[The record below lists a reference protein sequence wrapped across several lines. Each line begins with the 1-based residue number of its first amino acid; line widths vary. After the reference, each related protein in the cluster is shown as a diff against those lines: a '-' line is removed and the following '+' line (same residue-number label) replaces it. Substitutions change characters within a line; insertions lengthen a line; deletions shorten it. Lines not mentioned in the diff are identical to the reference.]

1 MREEYDFSK
10 GKRGVYLR
18 DLKDLI
24 KEMSFIWLS
33 LFSWLFLFSA
43 IVMLTAI
50 EEKFWPWNAGIPP
63 VTSGISV
70 FVLLPIA
77 ALGFF
82 VSAAPA
88 SWGAALL
95 WRSLMAVLQT
105 VVAFFFIL
113 VWLFDQIC
121 LGCR

>member
-24 KEMSFIWLS
+24 KEMSFI
-33 LFSWLFLFSA
+33 WLFLFSA

-121 LGCR
+121 LGGCR